1 VKNKIKKIFF
11 SVVLALAMMFPKL
24 GLIHFEK
31 TAQEM
36 EDDGEVFLGV

>member
-1 VKNKIKKIFF
+1 MKNKIKKTFF
-11 SVVLALAMMFPKL
+11 SVVLTIAMMFPKL

-36 EDDGEVFLGV
+36 EDDGEVFLGI